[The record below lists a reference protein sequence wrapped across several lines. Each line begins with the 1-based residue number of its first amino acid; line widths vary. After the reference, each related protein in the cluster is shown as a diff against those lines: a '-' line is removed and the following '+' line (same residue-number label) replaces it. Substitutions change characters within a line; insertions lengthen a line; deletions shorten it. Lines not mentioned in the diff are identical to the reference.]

1 MSQSFVH
8 RPRALILAGLA
19 LIPLLLA
26 ACGSSSTAPGQA
38 TTARLALDWTPNTNH
53 TGIYVAQQKGW
64 YRDEG
69 VSLSLTPY
77 SSSISPEQL
86 VATGQADFGI
96 SFTEGVTS
104 ARAAGLSIVSIAA
117 VIQSNTGAL
126 VTLKSSGLDNV
137 GKLAGK
143 RYAGFGAPYE
153 QPLISQ
159 VIGCGGAQD
168 TSFRDVTT
176 DQDPIVA
183 LKSGQFDFAWIYM
196 GWEGIEAQRQSV
208 DLNTFMV
215 KDNCVPDY
223 YSPVIITSEKTIKEK
238 PDLVRHFLAATAKGY
253 DLRREQ
259 PRRRGETA
267 DRWRAKGHIR
277 RRGAGHRQP
286 AVPQPALRR
295 GCEVLGAAD
304 AGEVDELPQVHV
316 RAPGDSRRQWQSHHQ
331 RAELRRRLHQR
342 LPAEVLTLPTAEV
355 GGFSVLRG
363 SLRHRS
369 PKALPKPLYILRR
382 VVVPMQ
388 ARATLRARMPA
399 DG

>member
-26 ACGSSSTAPGQA
+26 ACGSSSTAPGAA
-38 TTARLALDWTPNTNH
+38 TTATLALDWTPNTNH

-69 VSLSLTPY
+69 IELSLTPY

-104 ARAAGLSIVSIAA
+104 ARAAGLADRLHRRRHPEQHRRARDAQKLRAGYCRQAGGQALRGLRRALRAA
-117 VIQSNTGAL
+117 PDLAGHRLRRRAGHVIQN
-126 VTLKSSGLDNV
+126 
-137 GKLAGK
+137 
-143 RYAGFGAPYE
+143 
-153 QPLISQ
+153 
-159 VIGCGGAQD
+159 
-168 TSFRDVTT
+168 VTT

-196 GWEGIEAQRQSV
+196 GWEGIEAQRQGV

-238 PDLVRHFLAATAKGY
+238 PDLVRNFLAATAKGY
-253 DLRREQ
+253 TYAASN
-259 PRRRGETA
+259 PA
-267 DRWRAKGHIR
+267 DAANLLITGAPKGTLR

-286 AVPQPALRR
+286 AVSQPALRR
-295 GCEVLGAAD
+295 GREVLGAAD
-304 AGEVDELPQVHV
+304 AGEVDELPQLHV
-316 RAPGDSRRQWQSHHQ
+316 RASGNPRRQWQSDHQ